1 MKKVII
7 VDNDPGFR
15 KGLRTILENIGN
27 VAYIEEAS
35 NGQEFLKMLL
45 RKDFD
50 LVFIDLKMPVMDG
63 IEATRKAHEIYPE
76 LTIIAFSAYESAQY
90 RKLMIDA
97 GADDY
102 LSKMNNNYDALSEI
116 MNSSGKFAQRKYLSH
131 I

>member
-1 MKKVII
+1 MKRVII

-27 VAYIEEAS
+27 VAYIEEAA
-35 NGQEFLKMLL
+35 NGEEFLKMLL
-45 RKDFD
+45 HKDFD

-63 IEATRKAHEIYPE
+63 IEATKKAHSIYHD
-76 LTIIAFSAYESAQY
+76 LIIVAFSAYESEYY

-97 GADDY
+97 GAHDY
-102 LSKMNNNYDALSEI
+102 LFKMDNNYDALSEI
-116 MNSSGKFAQRKYLSH
+116 MNDRRHYSGKKYFTH

>member
-1 MKKVII
+1 MKRIII
-7 VDNDPGFR
+7 VDNESSFR

-27 VAYIEEAS
+27 VAYIEEAT
-35 NGQEFLKMLL
+35 NGEEFLRMLL

-63 IEATRKAHEIYPE
+63 IEATKKAREIYPE
-76 LTIIAFSAYESAQY
+76 LTIIAFSTYENEQY

-97 GADDY
+97 GADEY
-102 LSKMNNNYDALSEI
+102 LSKMNNNYDALAEI
-116 MNSSGKFAQRKYLSH
+116 LAGTRHYAENNYLSH

>member
-1 MKKVII
+1 MKRIII
-7 VDNDPGFR
+7 VDNESSFR

-27 VAYIEEAS
+27 ADYIEEAS

-50 LVFIDLKMPVMDG
+50 LVFIDLKMPIMDG
-63 IEATRKAHEIYPE
+63 IEATKKARAIYPD
-76 LTIIAFSAYESAQY
+76 LTIIAFSSYENEHY
-90 RKLMIDA
+90 RNLMLEA
-97 GADDY
+97 GADEY
-102 LSKMNNNYDALSEI
+102 LSKMNNNYDALSDI